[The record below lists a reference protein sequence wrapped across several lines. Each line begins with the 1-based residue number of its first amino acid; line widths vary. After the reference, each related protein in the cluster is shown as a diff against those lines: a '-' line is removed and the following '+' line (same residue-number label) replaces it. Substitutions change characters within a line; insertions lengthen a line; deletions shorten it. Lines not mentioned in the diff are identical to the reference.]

1 MKASEVAGGISEA
14 LLITFE
20 GVALSVPAIFFFAYF
35 RNQISTLSLDAI
47 NQADVLIKRIYNSR
61 LAASSAADAAK
72 AEA

>member
-47 NQADVLIKRIYNSR
+47 NQADVLIKRIYSSR
-61 LAASSAADAAK
+61 LVAPSAADAAR